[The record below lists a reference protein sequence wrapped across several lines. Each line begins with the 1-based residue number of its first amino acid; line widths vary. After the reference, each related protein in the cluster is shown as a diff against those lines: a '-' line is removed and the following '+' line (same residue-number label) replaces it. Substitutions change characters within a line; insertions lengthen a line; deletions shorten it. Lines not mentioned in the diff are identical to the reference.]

1 MIPSIILTVCLL
13 AELVYG
19 IKESGKTHKISSIFT
34 FVRFIAYV
42 ALAAFG
48 GMYDW
53 L

>member
-1 MIPSIILTVCLL
+1 MIYSIALAICLL

-19 IKESGKTHKISSIFT
+19 IKENGKTHKVSSIYT
-34 FVRFIAYV
+34 FVRFLVYA
-42 ALAAFG
+42 ALLSLG